1 MFELKIGEE
10 IKNLKWGTYAMKL
23 WCDLTG
29 KTVDDFFASL
39 ASLAGTTTQQGA
51 FEMTVQM
58 LQVGYKYANKEDL
71 SEETACEWIDQLGG
85 IMKVNSSGL
94 VEYINYVVSLT
105 MTGITPLPG
114 DTAPDEKKNEG

>member
-10 IKNLKWGTYAMKL
+10 TKNLKWGTYAMKL

-29 KTVDDFFASL
+29 KTVDDFFAALGEL
-39 ASLAGTTTQQGA
+39 ALKTSEHAAFKMTTEILQAGY
-51 FEMTVQM
+51 EC
-58 LQVGYKYANKEDL
+58 ANKEKV
-71 SEETACEWIDQLGG
+71 SEETVCDWIDHFGG
-85 IMKVNSSGL
+85 IANVNKSAL

-114 DTAPDEKKNEG
+114 DTAPDEKKNED

>member
-1 MFELKIGEE
+1 MFELKIGEQVV
-10 IKNLKWGTYAMKL
+10 NLKWGTYAMKL

-29 KTVDDFFASL
+29 KTVDDFFL
-39 ASLAGTTTQQGA
+39 ALAALADTTTQQGA

-58 LQVGYKYANKEDL
+58 LRVGYKYANKDEL

-85 IMKVNSSGL
+85 IIKVNSSGL
-94 VEYINYVVSLT
+94 VDYINYVVSLT

-114 DTAPDEKKNEG
+114 DTTEEKKSEV